1 MLARGQ
7 DSKFL
12 FGNGRSTLT
21 AVDRIAAKFGC
32 DEKSTIESLTS
43 SMTTELA
50 IALVD
55 GFDFEVLYFQND
67 LDAVAYWCAVH
78 DEDNNQVLYS
88 TVETKVDLCK
98 RIAKVCGKVDDVV
111 GYLVN
116 VWGQK
121 KDDKS
126 RGGPMHLCSCMM
138 TLWPCSRQ
146 GLQVMG
152 SVMV

>member
-1 MLARGQ
+1 
-7 DSKFL
+7 
-12 FGNGRSTLT
+12 
-21 AVDRIAAKFGC
+21 
-32 DEKSTIESLTS
+32 
-43 SMTTELA
+43 MTTELA
-50 IALVD
+50 ISLVD

-67 LDAVAYWCAVH
+67 LDALAYWCAVH

-88 TVETKVDLCK
+88 LVETKVDLCK

-138 TLWPCSRQ
+138 KLWPCSRQ